1 MIRNWTTNV
10 KTPADCVNKQDIRTA
25 IDILDEE
32 LIRIFAKRQG
42 YVRRMSEIKQ
52 HPDEAFDAERI
63 ENMVAAIRKRAEGL
77 GLEAEQAE
85 RVWRTLID
93 WNVAWEKQVIA
104 ARLENNAD
112 TPGEAAD

>member
-1 MIRNWTTNV
+1 MV
-10 KTPADCVNKQDIRTA
+10 S
-25 IDILDEE
+25 
-32 LIRIFAKRQG
+32 
-42 YVRRMSEIKQ
+42 YVR
-52 HPDEAFDAERI
+52 A
-63 ENMVAAIRKRAEGL
+63 RAEGL